1 MGDRFNCTSLLN
13 ATIILSSSEPE
24 GTLHLFCLVQYA
36 FTGEEHAIDV
46 PPHGNCKTSSR
57 SFVRTL
63 ESTKKELVEV
73 SSISKPK
80 ETFHK
85 VLQLEG
91 NNNLCN
97 IRSVGAIPKSRE
109 QGSKLR
115 DYSTSTGKNISSP
128 CPTPFKAPKDPW
140 YNLLLECKRQGDNAT
155 FIRTVKLAPEPSCVL
170 ATNRQLHDIARFCC
184 DPFQYSPLTVDP
196 TFNLGPYNVT
206 IVTYKHLILKN
217 RRDGSNPCLLGP
229 VMIHSR
235 KTRESYSQLC
245 STMRTLEPT
254 LKNLLAFGTDEEK
267 ALIDAFESNFDS
279 AVHVLCTRHLRNT
292 FKTHFRRLGVSETI
306 QQQML
311 NDVFGNTWD
320 GVQQKGLIDATTE
333 AQFNEMCERMREEW
347 ATKYPAG
354 LQAFQWFK
362 ENKAKVLV
370 EKAIAPVRRQAG
382 LGDPPGKFYTNQ
394 SESSNHL
401 VQSFVQEDAGS
412 KKVDEYVFCKTL
424 EKLVQRQTVDIE
436 LAVTNRGPYEM
447 SGDYNELL
455 ISEDKWVKMTPKQR
469 ETAIAK
475 VHSISLSESNVKK
488 SLTTSLVRHQQSS
501 LENKLFQ
508 EGVDWIPSDV
518 LQGMSDKAENLLQ
531 DRSNL
536 VVAPGSQNTLVVPSQ
551 SCPQT
556 PRLVHQQASG
566 RITCSCAQYM
576 SMSICSHSIVYAQFF
591 DVFPSYVK
599 WLKCQ
604 RRRKGGDSINISNLA
619 NHGMPAGRGRK
630 GGRQPAKKVKL
641 TSPPK
646 EQLSHSPLYPSS
658 RNPCN
663 ALLPLSLGQSSSNPS
678 HTDMLLS
685 VGPHFSSNSGHANKP
700 QIPSPQFSSNPG
712 HAVSPSSLG
721 PQSSIKPVDANT
733 PVNVG
738 AQSLSN
744 PSNMF
749 APLSLGPNYK
759 RIYGNAVSV
768 SSFKDQDQSPMV
780 DVGFSALQTGND
792 NFMVQQSLPG
802 AAPQT
807 LPLNPL
813 SRSKSTMAFQW
824 HSGLSPHR
832 YELKLLPS
840 NVQKCY
846 GCGRHFVDK
855 YRKAPHNVII
865 KHVDRR
871 VRGTDTMGN
880 LLISSDFSATYYHLD
895 SKHVERKNPLFS
907 KVVFITNSLF
917 LQLSTD
923 QLQLVHQGGLVM
935 QFYN

>member
-1 MGDRFNCTSLLN
+1 MHTVGYG
-13 ATIILSSSEPE
+13 TIFSSSSEPDN
-24 GTLHLFCLVQYA
+24 TLHMFCLVQYA
-36 FTGEEHAIDV
+36 FTGDEHAIDV
-46 PPHGNCKTSSR
+46 PSHGNCKTSSR
-57 SFVRTL
+57 GFVRTL
-63 ESTKKELVEV
+63 ESTKKELAEV
-73 SSISKPK
+73 SNLSKPK

-85 VLQLEG
+85 VIQLEA

-115 DYSTSTGKNISSP
+115 DYSKNTDKNISHA
-128 CPTPFKAPKDPW
+128 CTTPFRVSKDPW
-140 YNLLLECKRQGDNAT
+140 YNLLLECKRQGDNGT
-155 FIRTVKLAPEPSCVL
+155 FIRSVKLAPEPSCVL
-170 ATNRQLHDIARFCC
+170 ATNRQLHDLARFCC

-206 IVTYKHLILKN
+206 IVTYKHLVVKN
-217 RRDGSNPCLLGP
+217 RRDGSKPCLVGP

-292 FKTHFRRLGVSETI
+292 CKTHFRSLGVSETI

-311 NDVFGNTWD
+311 NDVFGATWD
-320 GVQQKGLIDATTE
+320 GIEQKGLIDAPTE
-333 AQFNEMCERMREEW
+333 AQFYEMCERMGEEW

-354 LQAFQWFK
+354 LEAFQWLK
-362 ENKAKVLV
+362 ENKANVLV

-394 SESSNHL
+394 SESNNHL
-401 VQSFVQEDAGS
+401 VQSFVQEDTGS

-424 EKLVQRQTVDIE
+424 EKLIQRQTVDIE
-436 LAVTNRGPYEM
+436 LAVTNRGPYEICE
-447 SGDYNELL
+447 DYNDLL
-455 ISEDKWVKMTPKQR
+455 IISEDKWVKMTPKQR
-469 ETAIAK
+469 ATAIAK
-475 VHSISLSESNVKK
+475 IHSISLSQGNVKE
-488 SLTTSLVRHQQSS
+488 SLTTSVVRHQQTS
-501 LENKLFQ
+501 LENKLFH

-518 LQGMSDKAENLLQ
+518 LQGMSQKAEDLLQ

-536 VVAPGSQNTLVVPSQ
+536 VVAPGSQNTLVVPSH

-556 PRLVHQQASG
+556 PRLVHQQTSG
-566 RITCSCAQYM
+566 RISCSCAQYA
-576 SMSICSHSIVYAQFF
+576 SLSICSHSLVYAQYF

-630 GGRQPAKKVKL
+630 GGRLPAKKVKRTL
-641 TSPPK
+641 ATTK
-646 EQLSHSPLYPSS
+646 QLNQSPLYPSS
-658 RNPCN
+658 NITGN
-663 ALLPLSLGQSSSNPS
+663 AVMPLSLGQSSSNPS
-678 HTDMLLS
+678 HTDMLLNL
-685 VGPHFSSNSGHANKP
+685 GPQAPSNLGSARTVTP
-700 QIPSPQFSSNPG
+700 P
-712 HAVSPSSLG
+712 SLG
-721 PQSSIKPVDANT
+721 PQSANNPVDANT
-733 PVNVG
+733 PVSL
-738 AQSLSN
+738 APQSSSN
-744 PSNMF
+744 PVSANT
-749 APLSLGPNYK
+749 PLSLGPNASK
-759 RIYGNAVSV
+759 NYGNAISV
-768 SSFKDQDQSPMV
+768 GSFKNQDQSTTV
-780 DVGFSALQTGND
+780 VVGFSPQETISN

-802 AAPQT
+802 AAHQIF
-807 LPLNPL
+807 PLNPL
-813 SRSKSTMAFQW
+813 SGAESLMAFQW
-824 HSGLSPHR
+824 HSGMSPHQ
-832 YELKLLPS
+832 YELKLLPT

-846 GCGRHFVDK
+846 GCGRPFVDK

-871 VRGTDTMGN
+871 VRGTDTMSN
-880 LLISSDFSATYYHLD
+880 LLVSHDFSATYYHLD
-895 SKHVERKNPLFS
+895 SKHVERKNPLFN

-923 QLQLVHQGGLVM
+923 QLELIHQGGLIM